1 MSSLVH
7 ASNTNKIEP
16 TGYNRCYEYT
26 SKFKDTIV
34 DLLNQKLFAT
44 KTEKISIKSIKK
56 SREIVNYKKFC
67 PHEFI
72 ARFRCVIALQ

>member
-16 TGYNRCYEYT
+16 TGDNRCYEYT

-44 KTEKISIKSIKK
+44 KTEKFQSNQLRSLEKSLTIKNFVLMS
-56 SREIVNYKKFC
+56 SLHDFAV
-67 PHEFI
+67 
-72 ARFRCVIALQ
+72 